1 MAVQR
6 KLCKKC
12 DTYNSMQAGECGW
25 CGEKLVDPT
34 IKPIPPKPKP
44 KPAPEPVVPLSQQ
57 AIDLIKGLDDNKL
70 AKVIAYTQGLVA
82 SDG

>member
-12 DTYNSMQAGECGW
+12 NTYNSIQAGECGW
-25 CGEKLVDPT
+25 CGGKLVDSEVKPT
-34 IKPIPPKPKP
+34 PPKPKP
-44 KPAPEPVVPLSQQ
+44 TPAPEPVIPLSQQ
-57 AIDLIKGLDDNKL
+57 AIDLIKDLDDKKL
-70 AKVIAYTQGLVA
+70 AKVIAYAQGLVA